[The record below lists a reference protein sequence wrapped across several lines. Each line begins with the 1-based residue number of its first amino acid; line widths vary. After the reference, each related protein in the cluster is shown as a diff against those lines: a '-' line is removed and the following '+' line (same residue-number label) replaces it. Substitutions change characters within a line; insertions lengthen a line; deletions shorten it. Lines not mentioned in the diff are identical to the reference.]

1 MSLKKVFDNITSR
14 RREDYVPPRELVED
28 VYRYLEQHF
37 RGSVAAKKEVLK
49 RPRKMERPM
58 VSSDAGFGV
67 IHGDI
72 DADEGDRP
80 LKECARPVARPAK
93 EAEASFAAEAGAA
106 AEADAASSKTEELAA
121 PLDVAVPQV
130 FEDAAHFESLHELNK
145 PDVLAGAHAAGTWPE
160 LEEEALHEARKDSKP
175 WQELKEEA
183 LHEAPKDSAPW
194 PELRK
199 EALKP
204 LYENRRPLSYAA
216 GSAQPISGLH
226 AMSSDDDLTDLL
238 KRQGE
243 SFQQMLLRLIDE
255 RHFTDVEVYKRANMD
270 RKLFSKIRSNSEYQP
285 TKKTA
290 LALAL
295 ALKLDLEDTM
305 DLLGRAGL
313 ALSPSSRFD
322 LIVEY
327 CIRHSIY
334 DMFEVNALL
343 YEYDEPALG

>member
-1 MSLKKVFDNITSR
+1 M
-14 RREDYVPPRELVED
+14 PPRELVED

-72 DADEGDRP
+72 DADEDERP
-80 LKECARPVARPAK
+80 LKECSRPVTKPAK
-93 EAEASFAAEAGAA
+93 EAE
-106 AEADAASSKTEELAA
+106 TEELDA
-121 PLDVAVPQV
+121 LVDVAVPQV
-130 FEDAAHFESLHELNK
+130 SEDAASYEELQALPEARK
-145 PDVLAGAHAAGTWPE
+145 DRAPWLA
-160 LEEEALHEARKDSKP
+160 LEADALHEA
-175 WQELKEEA
+175 
-183 LHEAPKDSAPW
+183 HMDSAPL

-199 EALKP
+199 EALRP
-204 LYENRRPLSYAA
+204 MYENRRPLSSAA
-216 GSAQPISGLH
+216 GSAQPIAGLH
-226 AMSSDDDLTDLL
+226 AMSSDEDLTDLL
-238 KRQGE
+238 KRQQE
-243 SFQQMLLRLIDE
+243 SFHRMLLRLIDE
-255 RHFTDVEVYKRANMD
+255 RNFTDVEVYKRANMD
-270 RKLFSKIRSNSEYQP
+270 RKLFSKIRSNSGYQP

-295 ALKLDLEDTM
+295 ALKLDLEETA

-327 CIRHSIY
+327 CIKHEIY
-334 DMFEVNALL
+334 NMFEVNALL